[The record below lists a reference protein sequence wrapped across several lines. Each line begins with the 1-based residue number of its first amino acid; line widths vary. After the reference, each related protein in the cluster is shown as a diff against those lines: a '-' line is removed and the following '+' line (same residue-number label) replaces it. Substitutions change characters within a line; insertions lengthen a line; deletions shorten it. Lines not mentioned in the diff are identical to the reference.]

1 MYSGS
6 SSTLSSAGQALAS
19 LSDPRRSSAFASSR
33 NPSLGAASAVG
44 LEHQHGGEE
53 AMLYQRLDMQEK
65 ELKRRGSL
73 VSSLQRN
80 VQNLTQLCRKDKEN
94 IERLKEE
101 CAAHKKTQKD
111 LEEFAELRKMH
122 KKLQEDKAALE
133 VELKRS
139 VDGGFSLLFV
149 RSVPPPAIP

>member
-1 MYSGS
+1 
-6 SSTLSSAGQALAS
+6 
-19 LSDPRRSSAFASSR
+19 
-33 NPSLGAASAVG
+33 
-44 LEHQHGGEE
+44 
-53 AMLYQRLDMQEK
+53 MLHQRLDVQEK

-111 LEEFAELRKMH
+111 LEEFAELVKMH
-122 KKLQEDKAALE
+122 EKLQQDKAALE

-139 VDGGFSLLFV
+139 VDGGFSLPFV
-149 RSVPPPAIP
+149 RIVSPARP